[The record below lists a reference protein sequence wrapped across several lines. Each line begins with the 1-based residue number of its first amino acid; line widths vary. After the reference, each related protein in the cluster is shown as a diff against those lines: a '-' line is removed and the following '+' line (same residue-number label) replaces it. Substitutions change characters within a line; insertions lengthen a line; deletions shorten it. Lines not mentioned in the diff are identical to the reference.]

1 MWGQEAANARELQ
14 AAIRLPR
21 PHWPGFLARKAGN
34 TEVTQGQLCH
44 LSFGGAGSMF
54 PRKLQNWTSHTN
66 FEQLHS
72 LNLGLRFDNQSFQ
85 TLTRMAENEIFRSL
99 QDFSFLG
106 IDDLA
111 DNDANEAFRDLIQ
124 ALPPLT
130 SLTDDSSSSEED
142 EPNAGSKAT
151 FMPILERH
159 AHSLKILKTTNW
171 FSYKNVQSLR

>member
-1 MWGQEAANARELQ
+1 
-14 AAIRLPR
+14 
-21 PHWPGFLARKAGN
+21 
-34 TEVTQGQLCH
+34 
-44 LSFGGAGSMF
+44 MF
-54 PRKLQNWTSHTN
+54 PQKLQSWTSHTN
-66 FEQLHS
+66 FEHLHS

-111 DNDANEAFRDLIQ
+111 DNDANEAFRDLLQ

-130 SLTDDSSSSEED
+130 SLTDDSSSNEED

-151 FMPILERH
+151 FMPVLERH
-159 AHSLKILKTTNW
+159 AHSLKILKTRN
-171 FSYKNVQSLR
+171 